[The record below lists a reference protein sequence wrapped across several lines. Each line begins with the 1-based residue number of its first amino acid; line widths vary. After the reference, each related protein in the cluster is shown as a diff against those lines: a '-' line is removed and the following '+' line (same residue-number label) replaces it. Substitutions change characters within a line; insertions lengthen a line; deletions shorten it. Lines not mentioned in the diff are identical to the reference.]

1 VEWRLVHCVV
11 VGFRTVFVFAYWR
24 NIMLRFIVAAAVTFT
39 GILATTP
46 ASAFHH
52 HGRCGGYGGCGY
64 GGGCGG
70 YGYGG
75 GCGYGGYGY
84 GGGAYGGYGYGG
96 YGYRGVG
103 YGGFGMAP
111 YGGGYG
117 SPWMGYGVYGPV
129 ASPMYYQP
137 NVVTVSPYGYAAN
150 QPSGAVRPAS
160 NNTPVVAAGRPVV
173 AKGMTVATQG
183 TLNNL
188 ARPKVATPAAIN
200 VSAPAPA
207 PAAVRPVTQLTS
219 NAQR

>member
-1 VEWRLVHCVV
+1 
-11 VGFRTVFVFAYWR
+11 
-24 NIMLRFIVAAAVTFT
+24 MLRFIVAAAVTIT
-39 GILATTP
+39 GILAATP

-75 GCGYGGYGY
+75 GCGGGY
-84 GGGAYGGYGYGG
+84 GGGYGGYGYGG
-96 YGYRGVG
+96 YGYRGYGYGGYGYGGVG

-117 SPWMGYGVYGPV
+117 SPWVGNQGFGPV
-129 ASPMYYQP
+129 GSPMYYQP
-137 NVVTVSPYGYAAN
+137 NVVTVSPYGYAMI
-150 QPSGAVRPAS
+150 QPNGAVRPVA
-160 NNTPVVAAGRPVV
+160 NNAPVGAPGKPVV

-183 TLNNL
+183 TLTNM
-188 ARPKVATPAAIN
+188 ARPKVAMPAAIN
-200 VSAPAPA
+200 VSAPAPVAA
-207 PAAVRPVTQLTS
+207 PAAASHSAQLTS